1 MRILLQFPEGLKK
14 LALAEAKKLEG
25 KGHVVFVSSAPC
37 FGACDLALEEAKAVK
52 ADKLMHWG
60 HSDFWVKTE
69 IPVEYVEYQVKVDVK
84 KTIRKAVPILAKF
97 KKIGLVTTVQHIKQ
111 LPEMKLELER
121 TGKVVFIVKG
131 TKTKYPG
138 QVLGC
143 DAGAASSIAKKVDC
157 FVYFGGGLFHALM
170 DVEKPVL
177 RVDPYSMS
185 AEWLDSEIAL
195 ERNRRK
201 GAMNALALAKR
212 VGILMST
219 KSGQMNLKGAVEAK
233 RALEDAGKEC
243 VVLVSNFID
252 FSALKNF
259 GDFDCFVNTACQRI
273 SDDTELAGK
282 PIINLQDALYVA
294 RLLK

>member
-243 VVLVSNFID
+243 VVLVTNFID